1 MNEPSRA
8 MRALLIESEIQRLL
22 DDEHYAL
29 AIVVSQT
36 MLELRVEQ
44 EIKNLAEGF
53 QSDTFGEATL
63 EMFSSFN
70 LNGRT
75 RKFVELALGIRFV
88 DVLPSEMEA
97 LRFHN
102 ERRNRI
108 VHAGAAASGDDAHAS
123 FQAVRDMTWRLHQL
137 VYRRIGWDLELEEDE
152 KIRREEEGI
161 EPESEGEF

>member
-1 MNEPSRA
+1 MSEPSRA
-8 MRALLIESEIQRLL
+8 MRALTIESEIQRLL
-22 DDEHYAL
+22 HDEHYAL
-29 AIVVSQT
+29 VIVVSQT

-53 QSDTFGEATL
+53 QADSFGQATL

-75 RKFVELALGIRFV
+75 RMFVERVLDIKFAHALT
-88 DVLPSEMEA
+88 SEMEA
-97 LRFHN
+97 LRVHT

-108 VHAGAAASGDDAHAS
+108 VHAGAAASRDEAHAS
-123 FQAVRDMTWRLHQL
+123 FQAVRDVTWRLHQL
-137 VYRRIGWDLELEEDE
+137 VYRRVGWDVELEEDE

-161 EPESEGEF
+161 DTETEDDL